1 MRKKI
6 YGFILVL
13 GLISW
18 CPAVC
23 EDIWDQVEHGY
34 AKNGE
39 VKLHYTAIGQG
50 PLVIMIHGFPDF
62 WYSWRGVMTELRADY
77 RLVAMDQRGYNQ
89 SDKPKEGEAY
99 QLARLVEDVVAV
111 ILAQG
116 EEEAIICGHDWGG
129 MVAWTF
135 AMTNPAMTE
144 RLIILNLPHPQGL
157 MRELASNEQQRKNS
171 EYARQFQRE
180 GAHLALNAEGLAEW
194 VEDRE
199 VRGRYIEAFKRSS
212 IEGMLHYYKQN
223 YPRPPYTM
231 PREPVQKVSCPVLMI
246 HGLDDWALMSP
257 ALNGTWDW
265 LDSDL
270 TLVTIPRAGHF
281 VQQDAAD
288 LVNRSIRMWLER

>member
-223 YPRPPYTM
+223 YPRPYIRC
-231 PREPVQKVSCPVLMI
+231 RENRSKK
-246 HGLDDWALMSP
+246 SP
-257 ALNGTWDW
+257 A
-265 LDSDL
+265 
-270 TLVTIPRAGHF
+270 
-281 VQQDAAD
+281 
-288 LVNRSIRMWLER
+288 RS